1 MDGQFTE
8 KIIQIVQAGNY
19 EALTA
24 LTNTGR
30 VLRYSEFKEQWEEL
44 TPWTPT
50 KP

>member
-30 VLRYSEFKEQWEEL
+30 VLRYSEFKEPMRDSRIAL
-44 TPWTPT
+44 PAR
-50 KP
+50 